1 MFQTSTLFK
10 NEPVFE
16 SKFHKPTNQ
25 VLNKHK
31 HDTVQKNT
39 RLVLAFGTVRERNT
53 VICTNKS
60 SACVPQQFEIGLNS
74 FPLSVAGREG
84 EKRAA
89 ALILSGSTAA
99 K

>member
-31 HDTVQKNT
+31 HDTVQKNKQ
-39 RLVLAFGTVRERNT
+39 LVLAFGTVRERNT
-53 VICTNKS
+53 VIRTNKS
-60 SACVPQQFEIGLNS
+60 SACVTQQLK
-74 FPLSVAGREG
+74 LV
-84 EKRAA
+84 
-89 ALILSGSTAA
+89 
-99 K
+99 